1 MARQSALKN
10 ESESKTQTPAQAE
23 KPEYTKEQLKGMLLT
38 LQATEKAIADEFGAI
53 AHSEYSIGK
62 SLITIRDQK
71 LFLAAK
77 DPAKDFSAYLEAKA
91 TEWRTTRMSLYNYIN
106 LASLPQKTAE
116 KVGLTVAAK
125 LGALAKVDEK
135 AAEKATEK
143 AVEAIDSGKG
153 RSGALAKV
161 VDIATK
167 AREKAGVNR
176 APGRNG
182 EQGKVDKATAT
193 EKNEKLVGKDPAK
206 ISDKDRAVVDWGKVT
221 DAQAAGSGWTKEA
234 VVEVGGLR
242 LRIRSMSARVDVKVL
257 ASK

>member
-10 ESESKTQTPAQAE
+10 ESETQNQTPAQE
-23 KPEYTKEQLKGMLLT
+23 KPEFTKEQIKGMLLT
-38 LQATEKAIADEFGAI
+38 LKATEEAIATEFGAI

-62 SLITIRDQK
+62 NLIQIRDQK

-77 DPAKDFSAYLEAKA
+77 EPSKDFSAYAEAKA

-143 AVEAIDSGKG
+143 AVEAIDAGKG
-153 RSGALAKV
+153 RTGALATV
-161 VDIATK
+161 VSIAEK
-167 AREKAGVNR
+167 AREKAGVSR

-182 EQGKVDKATAT
+182 QAAKGDAKTAT
-193 EKNEKLVGKDPAK
+193 EKNEKLASKSPDK
-206 ISDKDRAVVDWGKVT
+206 ISDKDRAVADWGKVL
-221 DAQAAGSGWTKEA
+221 DNQAIASGWTKEV

-242 LRIRSMSARVDVKVL
+242 LRIRSMFSSVDVKVL
-257 ASK
+257 ASKE